1 MYKNLIDKYI
11 LLNHSFID
19 KKSSLVTNFSEIQA
33 ILKLIDV
40 NEISRFFYSQKSVI
54 NKILD
59 DEQQIIEI
67 NNNKS
72 DFKFYFYLTLL
83 IEDNYDIINYSYDLD
98 LILALDREIKNEK
111 EIIRKVIK
119 SKIILSL
126 LFNFRGFNRNKKLN
140 NDLDNIEKYNIENIN
155 NNAYILREFN
165 LDINEDEIDEISLE
179 EIYGKIIILF
189 N

>member
-1 MYKNLIDKYI
+1 MYKKLIDKYI

-83 IEDNYDIINYSYDLD
+83 IEDNYDIVNYSYDFD
-98 LILALDREIKNEK
+98 LILALDSEIKNEK
-111 EIIRKVIK
+111 R
-119 SKIILSL
+119 
-126 LFNFRGFNRNKKLN
+126 
-140 NDLDNIEKYNIENIN
+140 DN
-155 NNAYILREFN
+155 
-165 LDINEDEIDEISLE
+165 
-179 EIYGKIIILF
+179 
-189 N
+189 